1 MRAFDG
7 QFSDNRP
14 IRRSAQEKK
23 KLLAELKETLAN
35 LKPQS
40 APSLRSTIVA
50 RIKEIEAE
58 LAAEP
63 PPRSAGSRG
72 DGPRGE
78 GSRGD
83 GPRSDNPRRRDLPP
97 RR

>member
-40 APSLRSTIVA
+40 SPSLRSTIHA

-58 LAAEP
+58 LATETA
-63 PPRSAGSRG
+63 PRTAA
-72 DGPRGE
+72 PQ
-78 GSRGD
+78 
-83 GPRSDNPRRRDLPP
+83 RDLPP